1 MKLLGSTK
9 SKRTKNKNGGNVSDL
24 EITEVIILPIMI
36 IDKIQEPGIHL
47 LNRSFGQLLDI
58 SFWKIIFLKTFD
70 SEFSYIEVWFIGQIS
85 KPLCFYTQQFR
96 ILEFLSLKFLK

>member
-58 SFWKIIFLKTFD
+58 SF
-70 SEFSYIEVWFIGQIS
+70 
-85 KPLCFYTQQFR
+85 
-96 ILEFLSLKFLK
+96 